1 MVIVTL
7 SNKGAQ
13 MAIKTMSAASGGG
26 GLFSEGWHEVSVS
39 KAEYGTYTTPNGD
52 SKRYLDIWFED
63 YPDNMNL
70 RVYETFNKETKH
82 EFAIENIFRY
92 ANAGIVSKL
101 EDPTGKNPL
110 LQYDD
115 DEKGLVGKLVN
126 IYVYKEQ
133 KTGEGY
139 SRILDRIAPVVQVG
153 EHLSYAEK
161 DVNGIKKSCEKAL
174 ERKLSYTAQ
183 PNSTNKQDSD
193 FGMPL

>member
-1 MVIVTL
+1 MVIVMLKL

-13 MAIKTMSAASGGG
+13 MAIKTMSASSGGG
-26 GLFSEGWHEVSVS
+26 SKFAEGWHEVKVS
-39 KAEYGTYTTPNGD
+39 KASYGTYEANDGD
-52 SKRYLDIWFED
+52 KGYLDILFED

-70 RVYETFNKETKH
+70 RVYEAVNKETKH

-115 DEKGLVGKLVN
+115 DEKGLVGRTIN
-126 IYVYKEQ
+126 IFMYKET

-139 SRILDRIAPVVQVG
+139 SRILNRIAPVAHVG
-153 EHLSYAEK
+153 EHLSYTDK
-161 DVNGIKKSCEKAL
+161 DVTGIKASCEKSYK
-174 ERKLSYTAQ
+174 RKLSLETPT
-183 PNSTNKQDSD
+183 PNSVDND

>member
-1 MVIVTL
+1 MMVIVMLEL

-13 MAIKTMSAASGGG
+13 MAIKTMSASSGGG
-26 GLFSEGWHEVSVS
+26 SKFAEGWHEVQIS
-39 KAEYGTYTTPNGD
+39 KATYGTYEANDG

-70 RVYETFNKETKH
+70 RVYEAFNKETKH

-115 DEKGLVGKLVN
+115 DEKGLVGKLIN
-126 IYVYKEQ
+126 IFMYKET

-139 SRILDRIAPVVQVG
+139 SRILNRIAPVAQVG
-153 EHLSYAEK
+153 EHLSYTDK
-161 DVNGIKKSCEKAL
+161 DVTGIKASCEKSYK
-174 ERKLSYTAQ
+174 RKLSLETPV
-183 PNSTNKQDSD
+183 PNSADAD

>member
-1 MVIVTL
+1 MLKL

-13 MAIKTMSAASGGG
+13 MAIKTMSAATGGNSV
-26 GLFSEGWHEVSVS
+26 FSEGWHETTVR
-39 KAEYGTYTTPNGD
+39 KAEYGIYAAGSD
-52 SKRYLDIWFED
+52 KQKRYLDIWFED

-115 DEKGLVGKLVN
+115 DEKGLINAKIN
-126 IYVYKEQ
+126 IFVYKET
-133 KTGEGY
+133 KTGNNY
-139 SRILDRIAPVVQVG
+139 SRIFEKIAPVAQVG
-153 EHLSYAEK
+153 EHLTYTEK
-161 DVNGIKKSCEKAL
+161 DVIGMKKSCEKNYD
-174 ERKLSYTAQ
+174 RKVQATAHTQ
-183 PNSTNKQDSD
+183 PNSEVQSSD

>member
-1 MVIVTL
+1 
-7 SNKGAQ
+7 

-39 KAEYGTYTTPNGD
+39 KAEYGTYTAPNGD
-52 SKRYLDIWFED
+52 QKRYLDMWFED

-115 DEKGLVGKLVN
+115 DEKGLVGKAIN
-126 IYVYKEQ
+126 IFMYKET

-139 SRILDRIAPVVQVG
+139 SRILNRIAPVAQVG
-153 EHLSYAEK
+153 EHLSYTDK
-161 DVNGIKKSCEKAL
+161 DVTGIKASCEKSY
-174 ERKLSYTAQ
+174 ERKKAFDTPV
-183 PNSTNKQDSD
+183 PNSVDAD

>member
-1 MVIVTL
+1 
-7 SNKGAQ
+7 
-13 MAIKTMSAASGGG
+13 MAIKTMNAASGGG

-39 KAEYGTYTTPNGD
+39 KAEYGTYNAPNGD
-52 SKRYLDIWFED
+52 QKRYLDIWFTD

-70 RVYETFNKETKH
+70 RVYETFNKETKQ

-101 EDPTGKNPL
+101 EDPTGRKPL

-126 IYVYKEQ
+126 ICVYKEQ

-174 ERKLSYTAQ
+174 ERKLSYTSQ
-183 PNSTNKQDSD
+183 PNSTGEQSSD
-193 FGMPL
+193 FGIPL